1 MTKKPRFDFNF
12 SYWIFIWFLLY
23 WNKYIKYSPKI
34 WFILAIILNTIEI
47 ILMIYFNN
55 PILNIF
61 LFFIINSIIKIYP
74 LYLLRNNSFKIK
86 DFLFGLV
93 IFSIYSIWLFI
104 NNTNFINILKE
115 NFINIK
121 NKKIA
126 TPGIYYIIKFIKDN
140 KITF

>member
-1 MTKKPRFDFNF
+1 
-12 SYWIFIWFLLY
+12 
-23 WNKYIKYSPKI
+23 
-34 WFILAIILNTIEI
+34 
-47 ILMIYFNN
+47 MIYFNN

-86 DFLFGLV
+86 DFSFGLV
-93 IFSIYSIWLFI
+93 IFFIYSIWLFI